1 MEYKLLNYVTELE
14 NSRLEIK
21 ISGKNIDNTII
32 NSIRRGVYKYVPIY
46 AFTNFNIKKN
56 NTLLNNDQLK
66 LQITNIPVWK
76 IVNNHEI
83 YIPVEKKEEEEVL
96 DDTGI
101 QAKMEN
107 DDNVDLETETS
118 LVQST
123 LNQLTMYVD
132 FANEGKEKVIVTTDD
147 AKFYFGEKNIDSP
160 YKIPIPIIELLPSQ
174 SINFSVMSELNTR
187 YHSDDA
193 IFSPVSV
200 CYFEEVKENDFIFI
214 IESKGQISEQR
225 IIEVAIKN
233 IINKLESVNKLIQEK
248 EFSDDNISEVYF
260 VNEDH
265 TLGNLLAEGLKKSDK
280 IDFASYCM
288 PHYLDNKIKIEYKI
302 KEKFKI
308 KKVFDEIIIN
318 YISIFQQIIKK
329 NIELFKKK

>member
-1 MEYKLLNYVTELE
+1 MEYKLSNYDSELE
-14 NSRLEIK
+14 HSRLEIK

-32 NSIRRGVYKYVPIY
+32 NSIRRAVYKYVPIY

-56 NTLLNNDQLK
+56 NTLFNNDQLK
-66 LQITNIPVWK
+66 LQISNIPVWK

-83 YIPVEKKEEEEVL
+83 FIPVEKKDEEEVL
-96 DDTGI
+96 EDTGI
-101 QAKMEN
+101 ETKLEN

-132 FANEGKEKVIVTTDD
+132 VVNEGKENIIITTNN
-147 AKFYFGEKNIDSP
+147 AKFYFGEKNIESP
-160 YKIPIPIIELLPSQ
+160 YKTEIPIIELLPSQ
-174 SINFSVMSELNTR
+174 SLTFSVVSELNTR

-200 CYFEEVKENDFIFI
+200 CYFEEVKGNEFIFI

-233 IINKLESVNKLIQEK
+233 IINKLESINKLIQEK
-248 EFSDDNISEVYF
+248 EFSDDNVLYF

-265 TLGNLLAEGLKKSDK
+265 TIGNLLAEGLKQSDK

-288 PHYLDNKIKIEYKI
+288 PHYLDSKIKLEYKI

-308 KKVFDEIIIN
+308 KKVFDEVIIN

-329 NIELFKKK
+329 NMELFKKK